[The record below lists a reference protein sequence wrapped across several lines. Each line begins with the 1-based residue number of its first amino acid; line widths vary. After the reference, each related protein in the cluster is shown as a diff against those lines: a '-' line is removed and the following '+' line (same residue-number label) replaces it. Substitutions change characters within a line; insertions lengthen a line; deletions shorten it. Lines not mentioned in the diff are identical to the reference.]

1 MHTVLI
7 IKDDD
12 VITTLFKHALEEDGL
27 YEVLLARN
35 GKEAYQHIKNK
46 RPAIILTD
54 VYLPGKCGADVL
66 ADIKRDPEMTDVPA
80 IIFIAEKEA
89 EVVLNTLEGNSDLH
103 MPKPI
108 NLERLKFH
116 IRELVPAIED

>member
-27 YEVLLARN
+27 YEVILARN
-35 GKEAYQHIKNK
+35 GKEALQHVKK
-46 RPAIILTD
+46 HKPAIIITD
-54 VYLPGKCGADVL
+54 VYLPGRCGAEVL
-66 ADIKRDPEMTDVPA
+66 QDIKHDPEFAHIPA
-80 IIFIAEKEA
+80 IIFTAEKEA
-89 EVVLNTLEGNSDLH
+89 EIVLSTLEGNTDLH

-108 NLERLKFH
+108 NLERLKYH
-116 IRELVPAIED
+116 VRELIATIEA

>member
-1 MHTVLI
+1 MHTVLH

-27 YEVLLARN
+27 YEVVLARD
-35 GKEAYQHIKNK
+35 GKEAQQQIKNT
-46 RPAIILTD
+46 RPAIILTV

-66 ADIKRDPEMTDVPA
+66 ADIKRDPEMADVPA